1 MKRLLLALIPCLV
14 TPSVLAQTTIDFT
27 STPVTGV
34 LADALAAGPDGSLW
48 SVNQTAN
55 TISHVTFPDLH
66 VGTFNVTT
74 TSAGLA
80 GITAGPDGNMWFTE
94 STAKKIGRIDTG
106 GTISEFPIPANAAPP
121 QRIFSGP
128 NGTLWSFNACIFY
141 GCSRFIV
148 TTTAGAST
156 ELPLQV
162 PGTASFAPG
171 NCTLGS
177 DGNVWCI
184 GSETIPS
191 PFSSQFKVARISPT
205 GGYTSFV
212 PPRGFQGSAIVA
224 APDGNVW
231 YTWEEAGSATGVAR
245 VSPAGVITEFIIPTG
260 KPQSWIFG
268 LALGA
273 DGNLYF
279 ADRQTS
285 ILYELVL
292 STATDSGTATINSGT
307 ISIDIPE
314 DIVAVSNQSGSAGI
328 HAQDAA
334 HCPAVAFTI
343 KSGGSFGGIE
353 WEEAKA
359 PDSCTDMLA
368 KGEAR
373 RGEEGDSPTAF
384 ASCSVKPA
392 TAAPDPAL
400 SPTLT
405 IETLGLDAAFGGVV
419 TKVGWQTCEVLAVD
433 VLQCSSPGTAMAQ
446 GQAFSVTFTIT
457 GFESGLTRVTCA
469 SNTPEITTYDNEDT
483 FLAFIGD
490 TELFRGRDLVNVN
503 IRSATGH

>member
-66 VGTFNVTT
+66 VGTFNVPT

-177 DGNVWCI
+177 DGNVSCI

-307 ISIDIPE
+307 IAIDIPE
-314 DIVAVSNQSGSAGI
+314 DLVAVSNRSGSEGI
-328 HAQDAA
+328 HFQDAP

-343 KSGGSFGGIE
+343 RSGGSEFNTIV
-353 WEEAKA
+353 WVEAAA
-359 PDSCTDMLA
+359 PTSCTDMLVSGQV
-368 KGEAR
+368 KRTG
-373 RGEEGDSPTAF
+373 GMS
-384 ASCSVKPA
+384 ASCSVKPRNLVSGLPGPA
-392 TAAPDPAL
+392 TNA
-400 SPTLT
+400 TLT
-405 IETLGLDAAFGGVV
+405 IQGPEDLTL
-419 TKVGWQTCEVLAVD
+419 TKNLGWGDCNPVMGTT
-433 VLQCSSPGTAMAQ
+433 LQCASSTMNPGE
-446 GQAFSVTFTIT
+446 TFTAQF
-457 GFESGLTRVTCA
+457 GFSAPVAFDELVSVTCA
-469 SNTPEITTYDNEDT
+469 SATPEISPSDNSGSIDG
-483 FLAFIGD
+483 FIGTFHTTPPAVDD
-490 TELFRGRDLVNVN
+490 TKRGPP
-503 IRSATGH
+503 